1 MAPIIH
7 LIISRD
13 IITEQSSLKSL
24 PVHQKER
31 KLKENQGKKT
41 PPTMLWELYKELW
54 CSACRVEFE
63 MQHLKHQ

>member
-7 LIISRD
+7 LITSKN

-31 KLKENQGKKT
+31 KLKEDRGKT
-41 PPTMLWELYKELW
+41 PPTMLWELYKEL
-54 CSACRVEFE
+54 
-63 MQHLKHQ
+63 